1 MRSANASE
9 KKSRAPFFGSFLRIR
24 EPLPPARRW
33 LFAVFGV
40 VLCVL
45 GYQRIGRDVDE
56 KYSPSAGQILEAA
69 GDLYRTEKKIADA
82 TSTEAVSETRSLLV
96 EDIRSSLQRM
106 AYGFGF
112 GLLAALL
119 FGSMM
124 AAFKDSEA
132 IFGPPVTFLSAI
144 PPIAF
149 MAYFMIVLGGGFE
162 FQVGIIA
169 YAVFLDLVGK
179 VRNALDQVPKQSVD
193 ALFTLGASRFEVWI
207 HMIRQSL
214 PEIVRSAHLSL
225 NLAWVYL
232 IAAESVGA
240 DTGLG
245 IRILKLKRY
254 TKIDQMFA
262 VILIIGGIAL
272 VLDLLFRY
280 GNLLA
285 FPWDEVNRR
294 QIAALRQKGWYRWI
308 ARVFVSTRREA
319 REGS

>member
-1 MRSANASE
+1 MSL
-9 KKSRAPFFGSFLRIR
+9 GSTFLRIR
-24 EPLPPARRW
+24 EPVPAWRRLILAAIGIA
-33 LFAVFGV
+33 LF
-40 VLCVL
+40 VL

-56 KYSPSAGQILEAA
+56 KYSPTAGQVLTAAKSLYDTQRKVIDEANPDA
-69 GDLYRTEKKIADA
+69 PERTE
-82 TSTEAVSETRSLLV
+82 SLLV
-96 EDIRSSLQRM
+96 ADIRSSLGRM

-112 GLLAALL
+112 GLLAALIM
-119 FGSMM
+119 GSLM
-124 AAFKDSEA
+124 AAFKDTEA
-132 IFGPPVTFLSAI
+132 MFGPPVTFLSAI

-193 ALFTLGASRFEVWI
+193 SLFTLGASRFEVWI
-207 HMIRQSL
+207 HMIRQAL
-214 PEIVRSAHLSL
+214 PEIVRGAHLSL

-240 DTGLG
+240 ETGLG

-254 TKIDQMFA
+254 TKIDEMFA
-262 VILIIGGIAL
+262 IILVIGAIAL
-272 VLDLLFRY
+272 LLDLVFRY
-280 GNLLA
+280 GNLIA

-294 QIAALRQKGWYRWI
+294 EITRLRQKSWFRI
-308 ARVFVSTRREA
+308 LSRA
-319 REGS
+319 